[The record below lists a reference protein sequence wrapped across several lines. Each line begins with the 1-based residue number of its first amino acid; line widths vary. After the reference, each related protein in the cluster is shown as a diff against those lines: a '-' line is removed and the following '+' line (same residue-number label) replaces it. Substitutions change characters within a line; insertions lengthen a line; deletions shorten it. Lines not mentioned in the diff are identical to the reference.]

1 MLYMLKNNIIFEK
14 DCDMPEATSHP
25 GHEGVEDVDMMEFL
39 GIKRAKAITN
49 KPADVGTTKE

>member
-1 MLYMLKNNIIFEK
+1 MPCAEGIA

-39 GIKRAKAITN
+39 GIKRAKAIT
-49 KPADVGTTKE
+49 KEPADVGTKEQ